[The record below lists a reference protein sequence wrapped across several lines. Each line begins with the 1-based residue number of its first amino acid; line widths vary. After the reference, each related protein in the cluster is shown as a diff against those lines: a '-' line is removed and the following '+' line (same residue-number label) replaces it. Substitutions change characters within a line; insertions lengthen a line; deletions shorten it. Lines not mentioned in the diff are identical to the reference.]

1 MTEQNKRQ
9 GQLKL
14 NGKKAIPKPLC
25 PKHGEYLKRIYT
37 RERID
42 SVAIFPVWM
51 GLPFVILR
59 LHNKRFC
66 GAKRRN
72 RIHERARKR
81 LNYGKGGI
89 KA

>member
-1 MTEQNKRQ
+1 
-9 GQLKL
+9 
-14 NGKKAIPKPLC
+14 
-25 PKHGEYLKRIYT
+25 
-37 RERID
+37 
-42 SVAIFPVWM
+42 M
-51 GLPFVILR
+51 GLPFAILR

-72 RIHERARKR
+72 RIHERARKQ